1 MDGQSRR
8 MSSWFRSRPQTTRKQ
23 RTLQKLREQRQP
35 NFTGFTPSKAYII
48 SGHGSEGT
56 GVFRVPK
63 DVVVVVKMQPHK
75 TMIAKMAETLSEKV
89 ICSPE
94 IYKDPLAHMDIVIKE
109 LGDVAVYREGDLCPN
124 FQYSLWRDDS
134 SKRSSTST
142 TVDSK
147 SGLLDID
154 TQECSSGIEI
164 EETTFNYSND
174 SIQNIDIQEK
184 ILDIFEDSVLPR
196 PGVLA
201 SSFSGRFDTFGNWY
215 HYYRDYLFS
224 TTQAKLAE
232 NSPGVYYNFVCRSSK
247 LSKQN
252 AVNYVS
258 QKLTEQEQKTLLEE
272 IQTNPQMKA
281 LIQQYMNTNNSN
293 EAERIRAEI
302 GNATRSLTR
311 EKLGLS
317 DTPYG
322 ERFLTKELAY
332 SNFASAPLRNKKK
345 VLLNRIAEAETI
357 RKRAQYYA
365 QHPENV
371 EMHRLA
377 KQANITRRLEKE
389 AKLKGIWNRMAETAA
404 RKQQEKPKWYQFW
417 RGKTI
422 KQVRPLN
429 TSVTPTSV
437 KNWSIQSPKKPWYKF
452 WGGKTRRRR
461 T

>member
-23 RTLQKLREQRQP
+23 RNLQKLREQRQP

-109 LGDVAVYREGDLCPN
+109 LGDVAVYREGDMCPN

-134 SKRSSTST
+134 SKRSNVST
-142 TVDSK
+142 TIHSK

-154 TQECSSGIEI
+154 EQQCPSGLEI
-164 EETTFNYSND
+164 EETIFTADD

-184 ILDIFEDSVLPR
+184 ILDIFKNSVIPR
-196 PGVLA
+196 TQSLI
-201 SSFSGRFDTFGNWY
+201 SSFSGRFKAFSDWY
-215 HYYRDYLFS
+215 EYYDSYLFS
-224 TTQAKLAE
+224 TTQAKLVA

-293 EAERIRAEI
+293 EAERITAEI

-317 DTPYG
+317 ATPLG
-322 ERFLTKELAY
+322 ERFLTKESAY
-332 SNFASAPLRNKKK
+332 STFASAPLRNKKK

-371 EMHRLA
+371 ERHRLA

-389 AKLKGIWNRMAETAA
+389 AKLKRIWNRMAETAA

-461 T
+461 A